1 MLFFVQFLY
10 ISTEVYGY
18 FISKN
23 HKIIF
28 VYTKRFDSCCITAR
42 YSPSA
47 LPVYTVSPKYVF
59 HNFNIFDNNLS
70 TFQLNRP
77 LFFQLCQC
85 TLCLNYRYIN
95 CARQFFLSQNY
106 LHNFLTSSTVFCAID
121 AICSSET
128 PAFHMERII
137 SLLPSSLPIRSPSSL
152 PIRVA

>member
-1 MLFFVQFLY
+1 MLYNRKILTFCSSCVYSISEICFFTTSIFLII
-10 ISTEVYGY
+10 ISPH
-18 FISKN
+18 FSSI
-23 HKIIF
+23 
-28 VYTKRFDSCCITAR
+28 A
-42 YSPSA
+42 P
-47 LPVYTVSPKYVF
+47 
-59 HNFNIFDNNLS
+59 
-70 TFQLNRP
+70 P

-137 SLLPSSLPIRSPSSL
+137 SLLPSSFPIRSPSSL
-152 PIRVA
+152 PIRLPSSLPIRVA

>member
-1 MLFFVQFLY
+1 M
-10 ISTEVYGY
+10 YGY

-23 HKIIF
+23 HKTIF
-28 VYTKRFDSCCITAR
+28 VYTKRFDSCCIN
-42 YSPSA
+42 SPSA

-59 HNFNIFDNNLS
+59 SQLQYFDNNLS
-70 TFQLNRP
+70 TFQLNSP

-85 TLCLNYRYIN
+85 TLCLNCRYIN

-121 AICSSET
+121 AICSSEI

-137 SLLPSSLPIRSPSSL
+137 SLLPSSFPIRSPSSLPIRSPSSL

>member
-1 MLFFVQFLY
+1 M
-10 ISTEVYGY
+10 YGY

-23 HKIIF
+23 HKTIF

-42 YSPSA
+42 YSP
-47 LPVYTVSPKYVF
+47 LLFLCIQCLRNMFF

-70 TFQLNRP
+70 TFQLNSP

-85 TLCLNYRYIN
+85 TLCLNCRYIN

-152 PIRVA
+152 PIRSPSTLPIRVA

>member
-1 MLFFVQFLY
+1 M
-10 ISTEVYGY
+10 YGY

-23 HKIIF
+23 HKTIF
-28 VYTKRFDSCCITAR
+28 VYTKRFDSCCIAAR
-42 YSPSA
+42 YSP
-47 LPVYTVSPKYVF
+47 LLFLCIECLRNMFF

-70 TFQLNRP
+70 TFQLNSP

-85 TLCLNYRYIN
+85 TLCLNCRYIN

-137 SLLPSSLPIRSPSSL
+137 SLLPSSLPIR
-152 PIRVA
+152 VA